1 MNRLPV
7 GAAPTL
13 LVIALVLTGTWLL
26 VVSLPQQDD
35 KAEDYPTN
43 LRVWTFARNHYDAY
57 CEALPSFE
65 SAHPGVKVKIELV
78 HYRAVSERLQAAFWG
93 DLDVPD
99 LVEVEIGY
107 AGSFFRGPLEDVG
120 FLDLTDKIHSSG
132 LYDRVVRARF
142 APYTSRGR
150 IFGLPHDVHPVMIA
164 YRRDLFEQEG
174 INAAELDTWDKFIE
188 AGRRV
193 TRDLTGDG
201 TIDRYMIELADMS
214 TQSLEVMLFQRGG
227 GFFDAEGRLIID
239 DEVSLETLCWF
250 VPLVV
255 GPGRI
260 ASSLGE
266 GQIRT
271 QAVDSGYLLSLICPD
286 WRTSVFEMDMPRLA
300 GKMALMPLPAPEP
313 GGRRTSTWGGTM
325 IGITRKSRNPDLAW
339 ELALHLYYNTTYLGD
354 RFRSSNIIPPLRD
367 AWQLPAFSEPRPYWS
382 GQRIGELFVSLADQ
396 TPPQYTSPFIT
407 MARSKLGEALVE
419 SVKYYGREGERGF
432 TEYAR
437 SVLKSKADE
446 VRAVMKRDGFE

>member
-13 LVIALVLTGTWLL
+13 LIIVLILSGTWLAL
-26 VVSLPQQDD
+26 VPASQPDH
-35 KAEDYPTN
+35 KAEGTTQ
-43 LRVWTFARNHYDAY
+43 LRVWTFARNHYDGY
-57 CEALPSFE
+57 IEAIPSFE
-65 SAHPGVKVKIELV
+65 AAHPGVKVRIELV

-107 AGSFFRGPLEDVG
+107 AGTFFRGPIEDVG
-120 FLDLTDKIHSSG
+120 FLDLTDRIHSSG
-132 LYDRVVRARF
+132 LYDRVVQSRF
-142 APYTSRGR
+142 APYTSRGH

-164 YRRDLFEQEG
+164 YRRDLFEEEG
-174 INAAELDTWDKFIE
+174 INPAQLDTWDKFTE

-227 GFFDAEGRLIID
+227 GFFDADGRLSID

-255 GPGRI
+255 GPERI
-260 ASSLGE
+260 ANSLGE

-271 QAVDSGYLLSLICPD
+271 QAVESGYLLCLICPD
-286 WRTSVFEMDMPRLA
+286 WRTSVFEMDMPRLS
-300 GKMALMPLPAPEP
+300 GQMALMPLPAPEP
-313 GGRRTSTWGGTM
+313 AGRRTSTWGGTM
-325 IGITRKSRNPDLAW
+325 IAITKKTRNPDLAW

-367 AWQLPAFSEPRPYWS
+367 AWQLPAFSEPRPFWS
-382 GQRIGELFVSLADQ
+382 SQRIGELYIRLADQ
-396 TPPQYTSPFIT
+396 TPPQYTSPFIA
-407 MARSKLGEALVE
+407 MARTKLGAALVE
-419 SVKYYGREGERGF
+419 SVDYYGRHGKRGF
-432 TEYAR
+432 TDYAR
-437 SVLKSKADE
+437 SVLNSKADE
-446 VRAVMKRDGFE
+446 VRAVMKRDSLE